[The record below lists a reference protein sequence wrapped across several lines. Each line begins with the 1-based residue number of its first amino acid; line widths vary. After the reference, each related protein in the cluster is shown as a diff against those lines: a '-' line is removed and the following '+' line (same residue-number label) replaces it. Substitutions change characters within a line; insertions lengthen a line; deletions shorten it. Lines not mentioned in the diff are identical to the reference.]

1 VNDEDGLDAALAI
14 IAEPFR
20 NESGS
25 TPCAP
30 VSGTKSTSRPK
41 RAAIARHSVAKWP
54 VSNMSTRS
62 PGDSVLTRAAS
73 HAPGARGGVDEHM
86 ATRFEDP
93 LHALEHVAPESREF
107 ATSMVNGRPVDRP

>member
-1 VNDEDGLDAALAI
+1 VNDEDGLDAPLAI
-14 IAEPFR
+14 VAEPFR

-25 TPCAP
+25 TPCRQSP
-30 VSGTKSTSRPK
+30 GTKSTSRPK

-73 HAPGARGGVDEHM
+73 HAPV
-86 ATRFEDP
+86 
-93 LHALEHVAPESREF
+93 PE
-107 ATSMVNGRPVDRP
+107 AG